1 MAVYGL
7 KRATP
12 RMKYV
17 HMNHMVEFKDQ
28 LKEHQAL
35 EHEVKLCPKCGQPLG
50 HRPLFMVGKYDTC
63 LGCFEQ
69 EQLARQI
76 FEANKPYFDNMLEA
90 IGVTYEQDGNVSD
103 LDQTNPAEKAH
114 LLEQAIAE
122 QDRINQEERERRV
135 QQVFPH
141 LNRRVGD
148 LPPMKTWNITAKIS
162 ATNNGDGTWTHST
175 AGILSDEKIAAMYN
189 KWLHPERSD
198 RSGFRQEN
206 VYWNGDIR

>member
-135 QQVFPH
+135 QQIFPH
-141 LNRRVGD
+141 PNRRAED
-148 LPPMKTWNITAKIS
+148 NIRLPKAGQYIVSKTWLERNCNSVEDLKPL
-162 ATNNGDGTWTHST
+162 TNNVKVDNGGT
-175 AGILSDEKIAAMYN
+175 A
-189 KWLHPERSD
+189 
-198 RSGFRQEN
+198 
-206 VYWNGDIR
+206 